1 MDIEFDKLL
10 SDAINQSKKT
20 QIQIAK
26 ELGVSPAF
34 LSNIK
39 NGKKKPNI
47 DLLRKICIVLDVS
60 ADYLLGLRSI

>member
-1 MDIEFDKLL
+1 MEFGQLL

>member
-1 MDIEFDKLL
+1 MDIEFNKLL